1 MFAGM
6 LLSMLGA
13 SMVWPFLMIYVSER
27 LQLPLAQVG
36 ALMSLRSLAGLT
48 AVVVAGPVVDVYGR
62 RGAMVASLFGAG
74 VAYFFMGWADAWW
87 QFAVLMAL
95 SGLFTPLYRVGGDAM
110 LADLVPP
117 EGRAE
122 AYAVLRMANNIGVSV
137 GPAVGGFL
145 AAVSYRLTFSLAAA
159 GFGAYALLLAVA
171 ARETLPVGGRK
182 TGAAVRQAMV
192 EYGMVLRDGRLRR
205 FIGAF
210 AFPQM
215 VAAVMW
221 VFLGV
226 YLKQHFGIPEG
237 RYGLIAA
244 TNAVMVV
251 VFQYAVTR
259 RVKNYHPLR
268 VMAAGALFYA
278 FGVGSV
284 ALGSAFGSF
293 WGSMVVMTVGEMLL
307 VPTAA
312 TYVANLAPTDKR
324 GRYMGLYGMLWNVSS
339 GIVGPLGGWLNDEVS
354 PRALW
359 VGAALWGALGSLV
372 FLRLAG
378 LSSSAVSRKTNSA
391 RSG

>member
-6 LLSMLGA
+6 LLSTLGA
-13 SMVWPFLMIYVSER
+13 SMVWPFLMIFVSER
-27 LQLPLAQVG
+27 LHLPLAQVG
-36 ALMSLRSLAGLT
+36 TLMSLRALVGLAAALL
-48 AVVVAGPVVDVYGR
+48 AGPVVDVYGR

-95 SGLFTPLYRVGGDAM
+95 SGLFMPLYRVGSDAM

-145 AAVSYRLTFSLAAA
+145 AAASYRLTFSLAAA

-171 ARETLPVGGRK
+171 ARETLPAGGRK
-182 TGAAVRQAMV
+182 TGAAVRRALMA
-192 EYGMVLRDGRLRR
+192 YGMVLRDGRLTR
-205 FIGAF
+205 FVGAF

-226 YLKQHFGIPEG
+226 YLKHNFGIPES
-237 RYGLIAA
+237 RYGLIAT
-244 TNAVMVV
+244 TNAMMVV
-251 VFQYAVTR
+251 MFQYAVTR
-259 RVKNYHPLR
+259 RVEGYNPLR

-284 ALGSAFGSF
+284 ALGRGFGAF

-312 TYVANLAPTDKR
+312 TYVANLAPPDKR

-339 GIVGPLGGWLNDEVS
+339 GVVGPVGGWLSDEVS

-359 VGAALWGALGSLV
+359 VAAGLWGLLGAAS
-372 FLRLAG
+372 FLRL
-378 LSSSAVSRKTNSA
+378 SAAAPPVSRKTNSA